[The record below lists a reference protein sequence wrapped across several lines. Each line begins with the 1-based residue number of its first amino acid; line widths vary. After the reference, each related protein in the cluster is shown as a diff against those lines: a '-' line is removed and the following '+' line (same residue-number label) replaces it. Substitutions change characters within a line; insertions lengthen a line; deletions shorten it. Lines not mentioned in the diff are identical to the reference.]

1 MFVASPT
8 VSICVPVRNGERF
21 LPSTIRSALD
31 QTFRD
36 IEVVLLDN
44 ASTDDTPSVM
54 ASFDDPRIR
63 VVRNSETLEMVDNWN
78 RAIGLGG
85 APLVKLLCADDLL
98 HPRCVELQVR
108 RLQADPGIALVA
120 ARRHMIDERNRVIA
134 PNRGLSGLTGVHS
147 GSEVARRV
155 VRSGTNPIGEPGGV
169 LFRREHFDAVGGWRA
184 EHRHVMDLDLWMR
197 LLPHGRFVG
206 LPQTLAAFR
215 IGTGSLSASSDR
227 AIYDEQRRLVDEVSA
242 AVSFD
247 VRRRDLR
254 IGRLSAPAGR
264 ARRRA
269 LFAASNLLSRRPQLS
284 GDPTPLVW
292 R

>member
-1 MFVASPT
+1 VSVASPH
-8 VSICVPVRNGERF
+8 VSICIPVRNGERF
-21 LPSTIRSALD
+21 LAATIRSALD
-31 QTFRD
+31 QTCPD

-44 ASTDDTPSVM
+44 ASTDATPEIM
-54 ASFDDPRIR
+54 GSFDDPRIR
-63 VVRNSETLEMVDNWN
+63 AVRNPDLLSLSDNWN
-78 RAIGLGG
+78 RAVRLGG

-108 RLQADPGIALVA
+108 HLEGNPGSALVA

-134 PNRGLSGLTGVHS
+134 PNRGLSGLTGVHT
-147 GSEVARRV
+147 GCEVARRV
-155 VRSGTNPIGEPGGV
+155 VRSGTNPIGEPGGA

-184 EHRHVMDLDLWMR
+184 ERRHVMDLDLWMR

-206 LPQTLAAFR
+206 LQQTLAAFR
-215 IGTGSLSASSDR
+215 IGRGSVSATNDR
-227 AIYDEQRRLVDEVSA
+227 AVYDEQRQLVDEVIMTTC
-242 AVSFD
+242 FD
-247 VRRRDLR
+247 VRRRDMR
-254 IGRLSAPAGR
+254 IGRFGAPAGR

-269 LFAASNLLSRRPQLS
+269 LFAASNLLSRRP

>member
-1 MFVASPT
+1 MSVAPR

-21 LPSTIRSALD
+21 LPATVRSALD
-31 QTFRD
+31 QTYRD
-36 IEVVLLDN
+36 VEVVLLDN
-44 ASTDDTPSVM
+44 ASTDATPEIM

-63 VVRNSETLEMVDNWN
+63 VVRNTEPLDLADNWN
-78 RAIGLGG
+78 RAVRLGG

-98 HPRCVELQVR
+98 HPRCVELQVGR
-108 RLQADPGIALVA
+108 MLADPGVAITA

-134 PNRGLSGLTGVHS
+134 PSRGLSGLAGVHT
-147 GSEVARRV
+147 GCEVARRV

-169 LFRREHFDAVGGWRA
+169 LFRRQHFDAVGGWRA
-184 EHRHVMDLDLWMR
+184 ERRHIMDLDLWMR

-215 IGTGSLSASSDR
+215 IGRGTVSACNDR

-242 AVSFD
+242 AICFD
-247 VRRRDLR
+247 VRRSDLR

-269 LFAASNLLSRRPQLS
+269 LFAASSLLSRRP
-284 GDPTPLVW
+284 GDPAPLVW

>member
-1 MFVASPT
+1 MSVASPH
-8 VSICVPVRNGERF
+8 VSICVPVRNGGRF
-21 LPSTIRSALD
+21 LPATIRSALD
-31 QTFRD
+31 QTFQD
-36 IEVVLLDN
+36 VEIVLLDN
-44 ASTDDTPSVM
+44 ASTDATPSIM

-63 VVRNSETLEMVDNWN
+63 VVRNTDVLDMSENWN
-78 RAIGLGG
+78 RAVRLGG

-108 RLQADPGIALVA
+108 PMEADPGIAVAA

-134 PNRGLSGLTGVHS
+134 PNRGLSGLTGVHT
-147 GSEVARRV
+147 GSAVARRV
-155 VRSGTNPIGEPGGV
+155 VRSGINPIGEPGGV

-184 EHRHVMDLDLWMR
+184 ERPHVMDLDLWMR
-197 LLPHGRFVG
+197 LLPHGRFIG

-215 IGTGSLSASSDR
+215 IVRGSVSATNDR
-227 AIYDEQRRLVDEVSA
+227 AIYDEQRWLVDEVSA
-242 AVSFD
+242 ATYFD
-247 VRRRDLR
+247 VRRRDMR

-269 LFAASNLLSRRPQLS
+269 LFAASSLLSRREQGT
-284 GDPTPLVW
+284 GDPPPLVW

>member
-1 MFVASPT
+1 MASPH

-21 LPSTIRSALD
+21 LAPTVRSALD
-31 QTFRD
+31 QTYHD
-36 IEVVLLDN
+36 VEVVLLDN
-44 ASTDDTPSVM
+44 ASTDATPEIM

-63 VVRNSETLEMVDNWN
+63 VVRNTDLLNLPDNWN
-78 RAIGLGG
+78 RAVQLGG

-108 RLQADPGIALVA
+108 ALDANPGVAVVA
-120 ARRHMIDERNRVIA
+120 ARRHMVDEHNRVLA
-134 PNRGLSGLTGVHS
+134 PSRGLGGLIGVRSGG
-147 GSEVARRV
+147 EVARRV
-155 VRSGTNPIGEPGGV
+155 VRSGINPVGEPGGV

-184 EHRHVMDLDLWMR
+184 ERRHVMDLDLWMR
-197 LLPHGRFVG
+197 LLAHGLFVG
-206 LPQTLAAFR
+206 LPKTLAAFR
-215 IGTGSLSASSDR
+215 VGRGSVSATNDR
-227 AIYDEQRRLVDEVSA
+227 ALYDEQRLLVDEVSVA
-242 AVSFD
+242 ACFD

-269 LFAASNLLSRRPQLS
+269 LFVASSLLSRRDQAAGAPA
-284 GDPTPLVW
+284 PLVW